1 MNLMFFFLPL
11 VLALIAFLIVAIII
25 YIPIAVDKAKN
36 NRKEI
41 LSVPVRIVTKY
52 HNPLGGRTGYLDAKY
67 FVTFETKSG
76 DRNEFVVSENEYGM
90 LAEGDAG
97 TLKYQ
102 GTRYHSF
109 RRQRS

>member
-1 MNLMFFFLPL
+1 M
-11 VLALIAFLIVAIII
+11 
-25 YIPIAVDKAKN
+25 
-36 NRKEI
+36 
-41 LSVPVRIVTKY
+41 PVRVVTKY
-52 HNPLGGRTGYLDAKY
+52 HNPFGGRTGYFDAKY

-90 LAEGDAG
+90 LAEGDTG